1 MSEPVSALKG
11 AKFDGLVQVAEAG
24 VQGMIS
30 LRGDLADAGLRAA
43 VEGFTGAA
51 FPEARM
57 VSAGATGSAL
67 WMSPDELLLLCSR
80 ADAPAKSAELAQT
93 LSGSHAL
100 VAEIS
105 DARAMFTLN
114 GTHVREVL
122 AKLCPADMAP
132 GALPVNELR
141 RTKLAQVA
149 AAVWLSDDATA
160 HVICFRSVADY
171 AFGALKAASH
181 KASAVNHLV

>member
-30 LRGDLADAGLRAA
+30 LRGDFSDAAFRAA
-43 VEGFTGAA
+43 IEGATGAA
-51 FPEARM
+51 FPEQRQ
-57 VSAGATGSAL
+57 VSAGAARAAL
-67 WMSPDELLLLCSR
+67 WMSPDELLCPR
-80 ADAPAKSAELAQT
+80 AEAPGLAAELAQT

-114 GTHVREVL
+114 GAHVREVL
-122 AKLCPADMAP
+122 AKLCPADLAP
-132 GALPVNELR
+132 AALPVGELR
-141 RTKLAQVA
+141 RTKMAQIA
-149 AAVWLSDDATA
+149 AAFWLTEEGAA
-160 HVICFRSVADY
+160 NVICFRSVADY
-171 AFGALKAASH
+171 AFGTLKAASH